1 MKDYIIYYNKL
12 NIDNKNKVVTVDEDC
27 PFLTHVSENKFGAI
41 RLAETFVR
49 KGLWKTWFSPQIAE
63 VEGYDFKFKK

>member
-1 MKDYIIYYNKL
+1 MKEYIIYYNKL
-12 NIDNKNKVVTVDEDC
+12 DIDNKNKVVTVDVDC
-27 PFLTHVSENKFGAI
+27 PFLTHVSG
-41 RLAETFVR
+41 